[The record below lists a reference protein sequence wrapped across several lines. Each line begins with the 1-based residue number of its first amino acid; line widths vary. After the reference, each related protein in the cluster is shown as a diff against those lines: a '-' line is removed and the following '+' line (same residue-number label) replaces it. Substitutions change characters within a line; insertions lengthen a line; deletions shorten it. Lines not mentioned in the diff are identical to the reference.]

1 VRIIGLTGGIASGK
15 TTVAR
20 VFADLGAVVLYADE
34 VAREVLAPGS
44 PALAQVREAFGPS
57 VFQADGSLDRAALG
71 ERVFSNPDERRRLD
85 AITHP
90 PILARITD
98 RLAEWRRAVP
108 AERPRI
114 VILEHPLLIET
125 SHTDLV
131 EGIILVA
138 AQQSTQVAR
147 LTNVKRLTEEQA
159 WARVR
164 SQGTLEQ
171 KLPFADWVIDGEAPL
186 DQVRRRVEQILN
198 ELTASAP
205 AAGEPDHPSR
215 RLLPQ

>member
-1 VRIIGLTGGIASGK
+1 MRIIGLTGGIASGK

-90 PILARITD
+90 PILARITE

-186 DQVRRRVEQILN
+186 DQVRHRVEQIWN
-198 ELTASAP
+198 ELTAAAP